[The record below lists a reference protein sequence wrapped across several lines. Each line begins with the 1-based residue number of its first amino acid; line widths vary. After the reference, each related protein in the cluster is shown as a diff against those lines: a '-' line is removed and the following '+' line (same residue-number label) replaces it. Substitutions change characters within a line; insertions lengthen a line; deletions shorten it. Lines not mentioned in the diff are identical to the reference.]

1 MCSTTAGRRRRQ
13 RRRRLLAAAID
24 MQEAGVEV
32 RRRARNSG
40 AGIDVGTPSKSARR
54 GDARRKTVEA
64 LGRVAEL
71 RWPHRPPRRGGGW
84 RHQHPMPLSTI
95 CGRCRSK

>member
-1 MCSTTAGRRRRQ
+1 
-13 RRRRLLAAAID
+13 

-32 RRRARNSG
+32 RRRAQNSG